1 MKIIQLEK
9 AIKEYQSYSYSPDS
23 FKNAKRHPRNSIQI
37 ENANAQ
43 EFSFFGNQ
51 TWDILAIMLNYIDN
65 PNALNIRDAKR
76 IQKQNGY
83 LNDNKIEIMAA
94 IVFDVYE
101 IIKAK

>member
-9 AIKEYQSYSYSPDS
+9 AIKEYYSYSYSPDS

-51 TWDILAIMLNYIDN
+51 T
-65 PNALNIRDAKR
+65 
-76 IQKQNGY
+76 
-83 LNDNKIEIMAA
+83 
-94 IVFDVYE
+94 
-101 IIKAK
+101 